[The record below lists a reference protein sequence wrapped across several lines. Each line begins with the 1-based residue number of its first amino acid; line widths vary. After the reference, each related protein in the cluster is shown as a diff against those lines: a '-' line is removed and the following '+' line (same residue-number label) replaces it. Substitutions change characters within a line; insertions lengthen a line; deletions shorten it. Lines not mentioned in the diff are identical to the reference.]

1 MIIIDIY
8 DKYYD
13 DISINS
19 TPCYEYKN
27 YPLGRSKFFDR
38 VISDRTLDPYLIN
51 RIISS
56 KNNYFNIPYA
66 YLINNALYD
75 RIRETIIFKVPFNV
89 NKFEMNIL
97 TNENELIKPVYEY
110 LINSITEVE
119 DKISKYYNQNNNYDY
134 HGELN
139 YFYLNRYYTYRVK
152 VIINGFNVDVK
163 VIDSINRGS
172 DWLIN
177 KLYTY
182 ILTNL
187 NIPKEQWKKFLI
199 EDSNNILIREFL
211 DNTDETFEF
220 TIEDDEYDEIPYELN
235 ININTFKE
243 TIPSYMNY
251 IKEYMFNNENEFL
264 FNLFKDQYNY
274 NIKIKNH
281 VKYIIEKSLSS
292 DIIYYIMNS
301 KNNQIIGIK
310 NKNIIEN
317 KFNHC
322 YISNRFTCKTDDVKL
337 NSSVNF
343 INEYQQSID
352 SILNI
357 INRKEYVKQQ
367 FDIMIRNNND
377 IININFFSKIEEL
390 IKRYLPVPVQN
401 KYRQYCNI
409 IINNYDEYCS
419 IFNSIFMDENIEI
432 KYNTTKEIILSN
444 NFDNSYT
451 IDNDYIIKSKEK
463 FDFVKDY
470 ASKASY
476 CIQNIY
482 NDEESAEILKQRKIL
497 EDRNYYNNIL
507 SDLDLS
513 NDEETKNYLI
523 TNYNRYIESLNF
535 ILSCNNVYYET
546 LKDNQYYVYTNMEEN
561 MKQLQDIPEEYF
573 GPKYKVIP
581 AFYYSNTIDENYLYE
596 FIIDA
601 FSYFYTNPNEN
612 NIELIY
618 ENYKLTAEKNRNR
631 ITLKN
636 LIKSK
641 NNNLTNITRL
651 YKEFNQHFNKI
662 ALPKKFSNEYTI
674 IGTGETEVKG
684 NKNYEYIFINE
695 F

>member
-1 MIIIDIY
+1 MITIDIY

-13 DISINS
+13 DINNTG
-19 TPCYEYKN
+19 TPCYEYN
-27 YPLGRSKFFDR
+27 YPLGSPSFFDR
-38 VISDRTLDPYLIN
+38 VISDRTLDPYLIH

-66 YLINNALYD
+66 YLINNALKSQ
-75 RIRETIIFKVPFNV
+75 ISETIIFKVPFNV
-89 NKFEMNIL
+89 NEFEMYTL
-97 TNENELIKPVYEY
+97 TNENKLIKPVYEY
-110 LINSITEVE
+110 LINPITEIE
-119 DKISKYYNQNNNYDY
+119 DILIRYYNQNNNYDY

-199 EDSNNILIREFL
+199 EDANNSLIREFL
-211 DNTDETFEF
+211 SNNDEIFEF
-220 TIEDDEYDEIPYELN
+220 TIEDDDYNEKQYELN
-235 ININTFKE
+235 INIDTFKK

-251 IKEYMFNNENEFL
+251 IKGYMFNNENDFL
-264 FNLFKDQYNY
+264 FNLFEDQHNY
-274 NIKIKNH
+274 AAKINDH

-301 KNNQIIGIK
+301 NNNQIIGIK
-310 NKNIIEN
+310 NKNIIGN

-322 YISNRFTCKTDDVKL
+322 YISNRFICKTNDVKL
-337 NSSVNF
+337 NSSVDF
-343 INEYQQSID
+343 INEYQQSLD
-352 SILNI
+352 GILNF
-357 INRKEYVKQQ
+357 INSAKYVKQE
-367 FDIMIRNNND
+367 FDLMIRNNND
-377 IININFFSKIEEL
+377 IININFFSDIKPL
-390 IKRYLPVPVQN
+390 IKRYLPVPVIY
-401 KYRQYCNI
+401 KYKKYCNI

-451 IDNDYIIKSKEK
+451 FHNDYIIKCKEN
-463 FDFVKDY
+463 FDFVKKY
-470 ASKASY
+470 AIKVSD
-476 CIQNIY
+476 CIRSIYSDGESSNILIKRKK
-482 NDEESAEILKQRKIL
+482 EEKRK
-497 EDRNYYNNIL
+497 YNIL
-507 SDLDLS
+507 SDLELS
-513 NDEETKNYLI
+513 KDEETKNYLFA
-523 TNYNRYIESLNF
+523 NYDKYIESLNF

-546 LKDNQYYVYTNMEEN
+546 SKHNQSIYYVYTNMEEGMGQFLN
-561 MKQLQDIPEEYF
+561 IPQEYF

-581 AFYYSNTIDENYLYE
+581 AYYYDNSIDENYLYE

-612 NIELIY
+612 TIELIY
-618 ENYKLTAEKNRNR
+618 ENYKLTAEKNGNE

-636 LIKSK
+636 LTKSK
-641 NNNLTNITRL
+641 NDNLTNITRL
-651 YKEFNQHFNKI
+651 YREFNQYFNKI
-662 ALPKKFSNEYTI
+662 ALPKKFSNEYTM
-674 IGTGETEVKG
+674 IGTGETEIKE
-684 NKNYEYIFINE
+684 NKNYEYIFINK